1 MDGSSISTI
10 GLIIVVL
17 TIYWTI
23 RGLVQIFQRHNV
35 ILVVLYIVFLFP
47 IAYCHMLILGM
58 FASSK
63 KERMIKA
70 VQDKVEFDQ
79 LVEEK
84 KEKKMIQKAKDKV
97 QFDKLV
103 EEEKNK

>member
-1 MDGSSISTI
+1 MDDSSLSTI
-10 GLIIVVL
+10 GFIIVVL

-23 RGLVQIFQRHNV
+23 RGLVQIFQRHNA
-35 ILVVLYIVFLFP
+35 ILVVLYIIILFP

-63 KERMIKA
+63 KERMLKA

-84 KEKKMIQKAKDKV
+84 KEEKMIKKAKDKV

>member
-1 MDGSSISTI
+1 MENDTI
-10 GLIIVVL
+10 TFFIIGFLIVTL
-17 TIYWTI
+17 YWTI

-63 KERMIKA
+63 KERMLKA

-79 LVEEK
+79 LVEEE
-84 KEKKMIQKAKDKV
+84 KEEKMVKKAKDKV